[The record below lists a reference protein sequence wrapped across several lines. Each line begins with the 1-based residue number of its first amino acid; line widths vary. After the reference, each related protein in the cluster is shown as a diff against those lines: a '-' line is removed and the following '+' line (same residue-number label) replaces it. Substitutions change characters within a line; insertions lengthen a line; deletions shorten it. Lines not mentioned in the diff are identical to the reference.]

1 MQNRFDKIGLKRYP
15 LVAFFVLTYAISWA
29 LWAPSALSIS
39 ENELFRVAGGFGPTL
54 AALLLTLTREG
65 WDGLRQLLK
74 RLLIWRVNVV
84 WYAISL
90 FGTAVIVALGI
101 GLYVLLGGSRASFSD
116 PQPWH
121 VAFIAF
127 PYVLLTSV
135 LGEEIGW
142 RGYALP
148 RLQARHS
155 ALDSS
160 LILGLVWNL
169 WHLPLFAMA
178 GNFHQDLPLSL
189 FLLQS
194 LVLTLLMTWV
204 YNHTRGSL
212 LMAHLFHTA
221 SNVTFFMLPILP
233 TETGGTLRP
242 LWLALGIA
250 CAITLVIVWVYGPER
265 LAHGPIPR
273 TPSDTAP
280 GEN

>member
-1 MQNRFDKIGLKRYP
+1 
-15 LVAFFVLTYAISWA
+15 
-29 LWAPSALSIS
+29 
-39 ENELFRVAGGFGPTL
+39 
-54 AALLLTLTREG
+54 
-65 WDGLRQLLK
+65 
-74 RLLIWRVNVV
+74 VNVV
-84 WYAISL
+84 WYGISL
-90 FGTAVIVALGI
+90 FGTAVFVALGI
-101 GLYVLLGGSRASFSD
+101 GLHALLGGSLASFSA
-116 PQPWH
+116 PQPWY

-148 RLQARHS
+148 RLQARYS
-155 ALDSS
+155 ALVAS

-233 TETGGTLRP
+233 TETGGTVRP

-250 CAITLVIVWVYGPER
+250 GGFALVIVWVYGPER
-265 LAHGPIPR
+265 LAHGPVPTR
-273 TPSDTAP
+273 RPYPAAAREES
-280 GEN
+280 